1 MCIGCTKQKR
11 TIFRIACYSLNLEL
25 LICRTLYILD
35 FIDDVTLRQ
44 TVQKALNRGEAY
56 HRFRRAVAYVN
67 GGNFRVKTEGEQQLW
82 NECSRLISN
91 AVIYYNTLLLSRV
104 YEQKQAVDDQAAL
117 AIIKDI
123 SPVAWQHINLFG
135 TFEFSPSTSKVDI
148 DALVVR
154 YADPTYWHQAIQAE
168 VESNLG

>member
-1 MCIGCTKQKR
+1 MQSSKKSLSPPFLHSSFVLSVGHLGQPQIRCGSICGQN
-11 TIFRIACYSLNLEL
+11 IAL
-25 LICRTLYILD
+25 LVPQLFAIVVLI
-35 FIDDVTLRQ
+35 
-44 TVQKALNRGEAY
+44 
-56 HRFRRAVAYVN
+56 VN
-67 GGNFRVKTEGEQQLW
+67 GGKFRVKTEGEQQIW

-148 DALVVR
+148 EALVVR
-154 YADPTYWHQAIQAE
+154 YADPTYWYKAIQDE
-168 VESNLG
+168 VESNIG